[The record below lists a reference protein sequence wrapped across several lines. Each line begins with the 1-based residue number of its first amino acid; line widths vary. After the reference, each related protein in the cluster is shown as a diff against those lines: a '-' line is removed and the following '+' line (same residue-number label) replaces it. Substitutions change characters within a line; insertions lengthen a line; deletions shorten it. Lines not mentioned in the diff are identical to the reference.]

1 MPHSFPGAHNPMIAD
16 IIKTLFLL
24 IAVSYL
30 ETKKIPEIYTLVLT
44 TIAVVVYWA
53 LIQKIVPGS

>member
-16 IIKTLFLL
+16 IVKTLFL
-24 IAVSYL
+24 IIVVSYL
-30 ETKKIPEIYTLVLT
+30 ENRKIPGIYTLFLTLISVVL
-44 TIAVVVYWA
+44 YWA